1 MKKWKIILCFL
12 TVTFLML
19 TACGNEKNV
28 VEKKQENRFSDK
40 QEYLVMSNLTESN
53 DGIYGVEW
61 KEEYTPIF
69 FI

>member
-40 QEYLVMSNLTESN
+40 QEYLVMSNLTEL
-53 DGIYGVEW
+53 VL
-61 KEEYTPIF
+61 EYK
-69 FI
+69 